1 MSSSL
6 LEIYYKKESPI
17 VEMSSVISA
26 TSGQPTG
33 SQDFATRFVDIT
45 TSTYYDSNV
54 NDFVLI
60 PFSYNSGVLDI
71 NIQDN
76 VYTDL
81 ITLGPLPIAFYSR
94 LVRKMGGT
102 GYVQSIGPN
111 FTTYLQNML
120 SANFVPITGSADITG
135 IQVYIP
141 ATVTKVQQTAKLPF
155 SDNSDPF
162 DISGPL
168 SEFNSYYQ
176 GDVPPASDGYL
187 YSGTPADNWGTAW
200 VFQTPLT
207 IKYFAD
213 GLPKYITF
221 TTTFTK
227 NILFNLP

>member
-1 MSSSL
+1 
-6 LEIYYKKESPI
+6 
-17 VEMSSVISA
+17 MSSVTSA

-45 TSTYYDSNV
+45 TCSYYDNV
-54 NDFVLI
+54 VDDFVLI
-60 PFSYNSGVLDI
+60 PFSYSNGVLDI

-76 VYTDL
+76 VSSDL
-81 ITLGPLPIAFYSR
+81 ITDGPVPYSFYPR

-111 FTTYLQNML
+111 FKTYLQNML
-120 SANFVPITGSADITG
+120 SINFFPITVSTDITG

-141 ATVTKVQQTAKLPF
+141 ATVTKVQQTAKVAY
-155 SDNSDPF
+155 SDQVDPF

-168 SEFNSYYQ
+168 SQFSSYYQ

-187 YSGTPADNWGTAW
+187 YSGTQADNWGTAW

-227 NILFNLP
+227 NVQNGL